1 MMVLCQYLSQGV
13 EVFQNYWHNTL
24 WTFYCNLNYS
34 KLILNLWTKIQT
46 SVMILFCHIYASLN
60 VMQDLKLNKGVI
72 RSLNVAV
79 EYNVCIFVVVLG
91 MLKSLHQLQ
100 VENRRLEEQI
110 KNLTA
115 KKERLQLLNAQLS
128 VPFPTITSN
137 PSPSHQV
144 HAFPVQA
151 RK

>member
-1 MMVLCQYLSQGV
+1 MWLG
-13 EVFQNYWHNTL
+13 
-24 WTFYCNLNYS
+24 
-34 KLILNLWTKIQT
+34 KIT
-46 SVMILFCHIYASLN
+46 
-60 VMQDLKLNKGVI
+60 
-72 RSLNVAV
+72 
-79 EYNVCIFVVVLG
+79 CIFTLVLG

-128 VPFPTITSN
+128 VPFPTISSN

-151 RK
+151 GKQSIEVSKEFEHVFI